1 MRFRAHVPEQ
11 IYANF
16 SLNKQSVRM
25 RMTTPSRV
33 IANIQ
38 GIPEAISS
46 GVPHAGFTAPTRKYY
61 SHSIAERQGSMNA
74 ICCLKS
80 DLIYSSLRE
89 IVPKLELSW
98 N

>member
-1 MRFRAHVPEQ
+1 MPPTT
-11 IYANF
+11 
-16 SLNKQSVRM
+16 LNSEE
-25 RMTTPSRV
+25 P
-33 IANIQ
+33 
-38 GIPEAISS
+38 
-46 GVPHAGFTAPTRKYY
+46 YY

-98 N
+98 NSGLSSTSARDSGE